1 MMTTDSFKLNIII
14 DRSIGA
20 PDHVKDI
27 ADCINSIY
35 KSYLRGKVNEL
46 SKILP
51 QLVKALV

>member
-1 MMTTDSFKLNIII
+1 MMTNDSFKFNIII

-20 PDHVKDI
+20 LDHVKYI
-27 ADCINSIY
+27 VDCINSIY
-35 KSYLRGKVNEL
+35 ISYLRGKVNEL